1 VDVDRYTVV
10 SGSFQY
16 RTPNVGRQVAF
27 TGNVNN
33 VLNARYWTPTNVG
46 EAINGALSASVS
58 W

>member
-1 VDVDRYTVV
+1 MYVDRYTVV
-10 SGSFQY
+10 SGGLQY
-16 RTPNVGRQVAF
+16 RTPIGGRQVTF

-33 VLNARYWTPTNVG
+33 VLNARYWTQTNVG